1 MPVAAAFRDV
11 FVGSHSKVWKAL
23 SRHIDT
29 ASRPAHAIGHR
40 ELAGFA
46 FTPHDRVWVLSYSRQ
61 PAENAALLDVLRQA
75 GVGELV
81 YVSSS
86 SVIVSRRTA
95 CYEYPRVKL
104 RAELDA
110 LKLPSARVLT
120 IGLMYEDPLELP
132 GGADVATSYAEL
144 AAFVAAPEWPEEA
157 GRRKRLFRVV
167 QRPFARAAERRAY
180 MVYGQLLR
188 WSGRFPCLLRP
199 LDLILRVLGAR
210 WYGYVY
216 LSNSLWISTTS

>member
-1 MPVAAAFRDV
+1 MAAAAAFRDV

-23 SRHIDT
+23 SMHLDA
-29 ASRPAHAIGHR
+29 ASTPAQAIGHR
-40 ELAGFA
+40 DLAGFA
-46 FTPHDRVWVLSYSRQ
+46 FTPHDRVWVLSYSRL

-75 GVGELV
+75 GIGELV

-110 LKLPSARVLT
+110 LNLPNAKVLT
-120 IGLMYEDPLELP
+120 IGLMYEELRELP

-144 AAFVAAPEWPEEA
+144 AAFVAAPEWPEDA

-167 QRPFARAAERRAY
+167 RRPFARTAERRAY
-180 MVYGQLLR
+180 VVYGQLLR
-188 WSGRFPCLLRP
+188 WSGRWPCMLRP
-199 LDLILRVLGAR
+199 LDLLLRALGAR

-216 LSNSLWISTTS
+216 LSNTLWIPTTS

>member
-1 MPVAAAFRDV
+1 MLPAAAVRDV
-11 FVGSHSKVWKAL
+11 FIGSHSKVWKAL
-23 SRHIDT
+23 SRRIDAART
-29 ASRPAHAIGHR
+29 PPHAIGHR
-40 ELAGFA
+40 DVAGFA
-46 FTPHDRVWVLSYSRQ
+46 FKPHDRVWVLSYSRL
-61 PAENAALLDVLRQA
+61 PAENAALLDLLCHA
-75 GVGELV
+75 GAGEVV

-86 SVIVSRRTA
+86 SVIVSQLTR

-110 LKLPSARVLT
+110 LSFPNARVLT
-120 IGLMYEDPLELP
+120 IGLMYEEPGELP

-144 AAFVAAPEWPEEA
+144 AAFVAAPAWPDAA

-167 QRPFARAAERRAY
+167 RRPFTRATERAAYA
-180 MVYGQLLR
+180 VYGQLLH

-199 LDLILRVLGAR
+199 LDLLLRAFGAR

-216 LSNSLWISTTS
+216 LSNRLWISTIS